1 MGKISVDGFL
11 REYSVAAKQQGSA
24 METFIKKHI
33 VTDYVDFATKSA
45 YCDSII
51 NATCYIKVGEK
62 KIIKFN
68 SATRYIFFTMKI
80 IELYTDIEIN
90 ADNLLGDYDKL
101 NKVDA
106 INCLIA
112 GISESEYSEFY
123 TLLNMK
129 LDDLR
134 DNEYCVTALL
144 YNFKESF
151 SLSEDVIKEVLTSP
165 EVKEMIQNI
174 KDNNE

>member
-33 VTDYVDFATKSA
+33 ITDYIEYATKCI

-51 NATCYIKVGEK
+51 NATCYVKVGEK
-62 KIIKFN
+62 RIVRFN
-68 SATRYIFFTMKI
+68 SSTRYLFFTMKV

-90 ADNLLGDYDKL
+90 ADDVLGDYDKL
-101 NKVDA
+101 NKVGA
-106 INCLIA
+106 IGNLIA
-112 GISESEYSEFY
+112 GIPESEYSEFY

-151 SLSEDVIKEVLTSP
+151 SLSEDVIKEVLSSP
-165 EVKEMIQNI
+165 EVKELIQNI